1 MSKITSFIFLHSK
14 SIIEDVASDSS
25 QNSTNSAIC
34 RLRHIKARAES
45 EKTIMIEE
53 LKCLRAKDTIMEA
66 KLFEFETKVRG
77 DAEMNK
83 IQNRK
88 LKNLL
93 QVSQYENNSLR
104 EEVAVLKASE
114 SSLSSKICQLQQQL
128 REAVAINEEVLAELD
143 DSDMMDAM
151 ITHTSNE
158 AKIKNEV

>member
-1 MSKITSFIFLHSK
+1 
-14 SIIEDVASDSS
+14 
-25 QNSTNSAIC
+25 
-34 RLRHIKARAES
+34 
-45 EKTIMIEE
+45 
-53 LKCLRAKDTIMEA
+53 MEA
-66 KLFEFETKVRG
+66 KLFELETKLRG

-104 EEVAVLKASE
+104 EEVAVLKVAE
-114 SSLSSKICQLQQQL
+114 SSLNSKICQLQQQL

-143 DSDMMDAM
+143 DTDMMDAM
-151 ITHTSNE
+151 ITHTINE